1 MKTRDRVSQEELE
14 HDRAS
19 SECEE
24 HEARERRKDMF
35 DDLDVE
41 ACEVC
46 EGQWPATEINE
57 AGVCESC
64 TTIIEESIRA
74 GDKMKTKQ
82 MFLSVHREYGQVWWT
97 LTTEK
102 IGALPG
108 HMPVGMI
115 DLPVDEDKVMSDLD
129 AFEKANKAVKL
140 EELLAQIAEL
150 DGGEI

>member
-57 AGVCESC
+57 AGVCEIC
-64 TTIIEESIRA
+64 E
-74 GDKMKTKQ
+74 
-82 MFLSVHREYGQVWWT
+82 
-97 LTTEK
+97 
-102 IGALPG
+102 
-108 HMPVGMI
+108 
-115 DLPVDEDKVMSDLD
+115 
-129 AFEKANKAVKL
+129 
-140 EELLAQIAEL
+140 EELIKEFKEGKR
-150 DGGEI
+150 DD